1 MQCDSFV
8 CYPNDSNRY
17 SGENVDSGVFHV
29 AGTIPFNIEHLF
41 VLYPKTDT
49 YTLQETS
56 EYLRTTYFSLLN
68 NICFVYLVVE
78 LYQHYLLDT
87 M

>member
-41 VLYPKTDT
+41 VLYLKTDT
-49 YTLQETS
+49 YALQDAS
-56 EYLRTTYFSLLN
+56 EYLWTTYFSVLN
-68 NICFVYLVVE
+68 NNCFACLVVN
-78 LYQHYLLDT
+78 YT
-87 M
+87 NIIF